1 MDQIT
6 LLKAQLAAVSGT
18 SSTNGTFSPAQ
29 NTTASQTN
37 AEDLLERIKQLE
49 KDNEEKDSELEK
61 IRKDQ
66 DDLLELLTDQDLK
79 LNSFKSRLRELGE
92 TIDEGDSYN
101 NSESE
106 NES

>member
-6 LLKAQLAAVSGT
+6 LLKAQLSALGG
-18 SSTNGTFSPAQ
+18 SSNGTALPAQ

-37 AEDLLERIKQLE
+37 NDDILDRIKQLE
-49 KDNEEKDSELEK
+49 KENEEKDGELEK

-79 LNSFKSRLRELGE
+79 LNSFKNRLRELGE
-92 TIDEGDSYN
+92 TIEEGDSYN